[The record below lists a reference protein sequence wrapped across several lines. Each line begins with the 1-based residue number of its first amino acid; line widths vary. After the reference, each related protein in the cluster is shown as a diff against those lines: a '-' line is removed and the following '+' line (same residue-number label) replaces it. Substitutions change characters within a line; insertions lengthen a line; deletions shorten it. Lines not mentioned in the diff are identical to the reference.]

1 MKMNIMAENENIF
14 CIECKTSLEQ
24 CFCICPYCG
33 EQKNNCF
40 CSIIDARDDVEI
52 LSTKH
57 HSKLRESKS
66 SFKSTRDDDWWRLE
80 KWQIGRRNFP

>member
-1 MKMNIMAENENIF
+1 MKIMAENNTVF
-14 CIECKTSLEQ
+14 CIECKTSIEQ

-40 CSIIDARDDVEI
+40 CYVDVQDNVGV

-57 HSKLRESKS
+57 HSKLASSKS
-66 SFKSTRDDDWWRLE
+66 SFKRTRDDDWWRLE